1 MPEQSQKLRHFTD
14 NVLVAAAEESQEL
27 NRRLEDER
35 RRALRAATQ
44 EARESAQAYFEKEAA
59 QIRAEASRETSRHLM
74 EGKRQVYLRRQE
86 IAEEVFAQVRERLDR
101 FAASEAY
108 PEHLKTL
115 LAQAMERLDGVDE
128 ITLRLRRED
137 LPLGPM
143 LAESVAPVKVHCEE
157 GRFRIGGLAVR
168 CAQLSIRIDCSFDAQ
183 LEELNGHFAEIF
195 GLSLSDDLDED
206 GRGAAG
212 R

>member
-27 NRRLEDER
+27 NRRLESKR
-35 RRALRAATQ
+35 KRAIQAATL
-44 EARESAQAYFEKEAA
+44 EARESAQAYYEKEAA
-59 QIRAEASRETSRHLM
+59 QIRAEASREASRHLM

-86 IAEEVFAQVRERLDR
+86 IAEEIFAQVQERLDQ
-101 FAASEAY
+101 FVASEAY

-115 LAQAMERLDGVDE
+115 LAQAMERLDGVEE
-128 ITLRLRRED
+128 ITLRLRKED

-168 CAQLSIRIDCSFDAQ
+168 CPQLSIRIDGSFDTR

-206 GRGAAG
+206 
-212 R
+212 